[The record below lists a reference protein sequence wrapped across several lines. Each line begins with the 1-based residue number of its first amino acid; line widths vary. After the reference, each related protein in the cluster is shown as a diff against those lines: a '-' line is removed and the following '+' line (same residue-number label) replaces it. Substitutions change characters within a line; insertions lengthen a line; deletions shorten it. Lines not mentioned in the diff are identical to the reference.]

1 MVLVAFCLSKYDL
14 YKLYL
19 KLATEVFFLMS
30 ISMLFHSIED
40 LAVKVRPPSVF
51 LVNLGHTKSVIVP
64 ISNHVVT
71 YVSHACYK

>member
-1 MVLVAFCLSKYDL
+1 MIMVAFCLSKYDL

-30 ISMLFHSIED
+30 ISMLFHSIEY

-51 LVNLGHTKSVIVP
+51 LVNLGGHTKFVFE
-64 ISNHVVT
+64 
-71 YVSHACYK
+71 YRVSL

>member
-1 MVLVAFCLSKYDL
+1 MIMVTFCLSKYDL

-40 LAVKVRPPSVF
+40 LAVKVRF
-51 LVNLGHTKSVIVP
+51 LVNLGHTKFVFKFR
-64 ISNHVVT
+64 
-71 YVSHACYK
+71 VSL